1 MKNIINKILQHDK
14 LKHFFIG
21 SIVAF
26 ILTAFKLDA
35 LLIAFLCVG
44 LGILKET
51 FDYFGGK
58 QEYLDVLYTG
68 ATGIILF
75 LLTL

>member
-1 MKNIINKILQHDK
+1 MKKILQHDK

-26 ILTAFKLDA
+26 ILTALKLDA

-51 FDYFGGK
+51 TDYFTGGK